1 MADKPK
7 GPPPPPS
14 DRDRA
19 SASGIPLQRH
29 LAELVNKTCDG
40 RDQTHPQD
48 RHLWR
53 VEAEEV
59 PAGDGF
65 LDMLLICRTQGK
77 APTRM
82 AVEVKRFY
90 DAEERRP
97 QRLLFLTPRTSARF
111 TNSGPILPCGF
122 CASATLT

>member
-40 RDQTHPQD
+40 RDQTHPDD
-48 RHLWR
+48 RQLWR

-65 LDMLLICRTQGK
+65 LDSRASSPLKNSSLRNHSKGLVRRSLQRT
-77 APTRM
+77 
-82 AVEVKRFY
+82 
-90 DAEERRP
+90 
-97 QRLLFLTPRTSARF
+97 
-111 TNSGPILPCGF
+111 
-122 CASATLT
+122 